1 MNIWYKRKF
10 YLNKILKY
18 LDNTNLIKV
27 LIWQRRVWKS
37 FIMKQIIDFLINSKK
52 VNKKNIIYINLEIDY
67 IKYKDINDL
76 DQYIKNYI
84 KAEKIIWRLYLF
96 VDEIQELSWW
106 EKLIN
111 AYRADDSFDVDIFIT
126 WSNANLLSSDLSTY
140 LAWRYIDFEIF
151 PFSYVEYL
159 EYHNLENSKSNFLN
173 YLNTSWIPEI
183 YKLEDFE
190 SKLNFLK
197 SLKDSVILKD
207 IVKRYN
213 IKDIDL
219 LERLFFYL
227 SWNIWNLFS
236 LNSIV
241 KKLKWL
247 QIHTNTNTIW
257 NYINFL
263 VKTYIIHWVDRYDLK
278 WKKILEW
285 EKKYYL
291 NDLAFNNF
299 FSSSYDIWG
308 WKKLENIVYNY
319 LRQNWFNIYV
329 WNIWDLEID
338 FVAEKWKDRI
348 YIQVA
353 YLITDEVVMQREFW
367 NLLKIKDNFP
377 KYVISLDEI
386 LIQDYKWIIHNNIW
400 DFLSIIK

>member
-1 MNIWYKRKF
+1 
-10 YLNKILKY
+10 
-18 LDNTNLIKV
+18 
-27 LIWQRRVWKS
+27 
-37 FIMKQIIDFLINSKK
+37 
-52 VNKKNIIYINLEIDY
+52 LEIDY